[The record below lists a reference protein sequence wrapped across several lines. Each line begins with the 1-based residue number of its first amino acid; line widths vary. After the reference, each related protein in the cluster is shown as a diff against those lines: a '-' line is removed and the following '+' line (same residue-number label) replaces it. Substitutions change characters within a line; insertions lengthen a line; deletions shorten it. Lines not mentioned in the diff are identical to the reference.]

1 MNKGKQTEFK
11 MTKEQKEAYLELQE
25 ITKLDKQEKIKKWR
39 KRIIKIAIFII
50 LYKLIFGTIDIKWPF
65 GNQFNRWY
73 TVTINNTPITVET
86 TEETTIPL
94 IPFFVNWK
102 MYSYETFYNAN
113 NYEVTHQLNLKESN
127 QLDIKL
133 KTYECYASREDVKNR
148 ALCTSSMPN
157 TIKKEKEIKIDSIY
171 IRKTDK
177 KTRREKDIYNGP
189 MISNLI
195 NMLEENSEYYIE
207 ITAHY
212 SLTESKIVLF
222 LDTGDP
228 NYIWDENWNNQD
240 VKDEQE

>member
-94 IPFFVNWK
+94 IPLFVNWK

-133 KTYECYASREDVKNR
+133 KI
-148 ALCTSSMPN
+148 N
-157 TIKKEKEIKIDSIY
+157 T
-171 IRKTDK
+171 
-177 KTRREKDIYNGP
+177 NA
-189 MISNLI
+189 IS
-195 NMLEENSEYYIE
+195 
-207 ITAHY
+207 
-212 SLTESKIVLF
+212 
-222 LDTGDP
+222 
-228 NYIWDENWNNQD
+228 
-240 VKDEQE
+240 